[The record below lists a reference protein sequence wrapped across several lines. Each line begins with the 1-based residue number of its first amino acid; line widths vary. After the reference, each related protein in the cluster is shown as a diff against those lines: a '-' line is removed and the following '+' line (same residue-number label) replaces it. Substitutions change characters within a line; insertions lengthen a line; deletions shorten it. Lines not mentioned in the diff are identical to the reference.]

1 MNGVQVNDLQAS
13 STTSGGVAIPNPDAI
28 QEFKVQTGLYDA
40 SFGRNAG
47 ANVNVV
53 TRTGTNTFHGGV
65 FEYFRNN
72 ALNANEFFRNRA
84 GQPRGVLKQNQFGMT
99 LGGPIVKEKLLF

>member
-13 STTSGGVAIPNPDAI
+13 STSGGVTWDIPNPDAI

-40 SFGRNAG
+40 TYGRNSG

-53 TRTGTNTFHGGV
+53 TRSGGNKFHGGI
-65 FEYFRNN
+65 FEYFRNG

-84 GQPRGVLKQNQFGMT
+84 GQARGVLKQSQFGFT
-99 LGGPIVKEKLLF
+99 LGDH